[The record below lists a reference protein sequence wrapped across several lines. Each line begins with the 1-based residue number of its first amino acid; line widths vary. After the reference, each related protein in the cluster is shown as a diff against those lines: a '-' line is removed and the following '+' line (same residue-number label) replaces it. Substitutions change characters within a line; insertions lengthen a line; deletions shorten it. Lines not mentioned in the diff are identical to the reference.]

1 MITLADARQKLVVME
16 EESGSASG
24 QVFLHLEDARAE
36 LVLSNPKRRNAMSI
50 RMMRQL
56 AEAVE
61 TLGTTQVH
69 LLCIRGEGGTF
80 CAGGELNEV
89 RQYLE
94 HSDHGL
100 EMSRAMTV
108 VLDGLGAL
116 PMLSCALIDG
126 YAVGGGAE
134 IAASCDLRLMHKNA
148 WLHFVHRKLGVVP
161 GWGATRRLV
170 ASLGPARTLDILTR
184 ARRMSADDCL
194 SHGLVH
200 QITDV
205 SWSQTVDAY
214 FEPNWGTETL
224 LALKRQ
230 VRAAMSEVRTGDESL
245 AFASVWGQGKHQ
257 EALSRVFAVRE
268 GP

>member
-1 MITLADARQKLVVME
+1 MMTLADARQKLVVME

-24 QVFLHLEDARAE
+24 EVLLHLEDTRAE
-36 LVLSNPKRRNAMSI
+36 LVLSNPKRRNALSI

-61 TLGTTQVH
+61 RLGATQIH

-100 EMSRAMTV
+100 EMSRAMTAI
-108 VLDGLGAL
+108 LDGLGTL
-116 PMLSCALIDG
+116 PILSCALIDG

-134 IAASCDLRLMHKNA
+134 IAASCDLRMMHKDA

-170 ASLGPARTLDILTR
+170 ASLGPARTLDLLTR
-184 ARRMSADDCL
+184 AQRMSADECFSL
-194 SHGLVH
+194 GLVH
-200 QITDV
+200 QVTDV
-205 SWSQTVDAY
+205 SWSQAVDAY

-230 VRAAMSEVRTGDESL
+230 VRAAMSEARMGEESR
-245 AFASVWGQGKHQ
+245 AFASVWGHEKHQ

-268 GP
+268 GS